1 MNEQTKGRPKKF
13 QQSRPLIFQRV
24 RSKVTTPIPMSA
36 GTAETLK
43 RYVSWAAGQEG
54 ADEDEALILTADQ
67 AFREFFKKDKL
78 FMESLEDKT
87 NPGISTTTTPHRAPG
102 GGL

>member
-1 MNEQTKGRPKKF
+1 MNDQSKGRHKKV

-43 RYVSWAAGQEG
+43 RYVAWAAGQEG

-67 AFREFFKKDKL
+67 AFGEFFKKDKL
-78 FMESLEDKT
+78 FMESLDDKT
-87 NPGISTTTTPHRAPG
+87 NPGISTTSTPPRTPG
-102 GGL
+102 VSP

>member
-43 RYVSWAAGQEG
+43 RYVAWAAGQEG
-54 ADEDEALILTADQ
+54 ADEDEALILTVDQ
-67 AFREFFKKDKL
+67 ALGEFFKRDKL

-87 NPGISTTTTPHRAPG
+87 NPGISTTATPPRTPG
-102 GGL
+102 VSP